1 MSHAVLSVVAARVTV
16 IVQVTVPVPLAVS
29 FSAVLSIG
37 N

>member
-1 MSHAVLSVVAARVTV
+1 MSQAVLWLVAARVTV
-16 IVQVTVPVPLAVS
+16 IVQATVPVPLAVS